1 MTRINISISC
11 KEYTI
16 YEKCEMFPM
25 SMIYATHKDKL
36 FFSLKGCDSCLLVFL
51 SLFLLEMNLRYRE
64 GKIRIFIR
72 YNCWKENRDKTKR
85 FYGFK
90 NAAV

>member
-36 FFSLKGCDSCLLVFL
+36 FFSLKGNRIWPSLYRPGEIMSWVIAKPDVFHIHLRELVKGL
-51 SLFLLEMNLRYRE
+51 DVSVVCYVC
-64 GKIRIFIR
+64 GKTIYF
-72 YNCWKENRDKTKR
+72 
-85 FYGFK
+85 
-90 NAAV
+90 